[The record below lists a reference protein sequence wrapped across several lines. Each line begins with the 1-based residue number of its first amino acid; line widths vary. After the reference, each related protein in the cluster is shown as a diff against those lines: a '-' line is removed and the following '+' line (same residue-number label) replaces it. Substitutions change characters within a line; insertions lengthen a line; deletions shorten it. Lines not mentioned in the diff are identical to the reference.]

1 MAFLRPFTCYPVFL
15 DHLDLQVVEFNMFN
29 EIILIKTSLIML
41 FEIPHRGIQ
50 PDRISQIHLIAD
62 FLKSVKN
69 LVGSGIIAVITD
81 NGVLKHAIVFP
92 YFSP

>member
-1 MAFLRPFTCYPVFL
+1 
-15 DHLDLQVVEFNMFN
+15 MFN
-29 EIILIKTSLIML
+29 EIILIKTGLIML